1 MIKII
6 EKNGEEQKQKNY
18 LFFGDRCSSCGC
30 KKEEN
35 ELNILV
41 IERENQNCCDR
52 IVLCDDCLKEL
63 KEKIEQSIKA

>member
-6 EKNGEEQKQKNY
+6 EKNGEEKKQKDY
-18 LFFGDRCSSCGC
+18 LFLSNSCSSCGC

-41 IERENQNCCDR
+41 IERDNQNCAEK
-52 IVLCDDCLKEL
+52 IILCDNCLKEL
-63 KEKIEQSIKA
+63 KEKLNKL

>member
-6 EKNGEEQKQKNY
+6 GKNSEEKKRKNY

-41 IERENQNCCDR
+41 IERENQNCVDK
-52 IVLCDDCLKEL
+52 IILCDNCLREL
-63 KEKIEQSIKA
+63 KEKIKQSIKA